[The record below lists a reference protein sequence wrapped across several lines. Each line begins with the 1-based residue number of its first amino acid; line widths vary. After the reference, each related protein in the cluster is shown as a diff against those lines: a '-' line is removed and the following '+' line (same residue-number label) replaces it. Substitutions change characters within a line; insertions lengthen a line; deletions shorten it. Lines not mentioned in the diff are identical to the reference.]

1 MKKWLKITID
11 GPSASGKS
19 TLAKRLAKKLGFT
32 HLDSGAI
39 YRSIALFFKEKNLLD
54 KSDEEQKMALLD
66 FSYYFKGRAEHK
78 VHFLCDEDV
87 TSKIR
92 ERDISEL
99 SSKLS
104 VKDFIRDFATDLQR
118 TLSEGDNI
126 VIEGRDTGS
135 VVFPHA
141 DVKFYLDA
149 DPIVRARRR
158 FLDLKS
164 KQGYKGLSVKDIEND
179 IKERDQRD
187 KARKLSPLIC
197 PEGATRIDTTNL
209 SINCMV
215 HLLSKKIKTLPY
227 HHAEHQ
233 RYIFRYKGK
242 KCSIV
247 YFLTK
252 WIFTL
257 YFKIFHRLKVYG
269 REHYKINSPAIIAC
283 NHLSFLDPPMIGV
296 SCHEVIHS
304 LGKKALFANPLINW
318 WLKKIYSYPIS
329 GTSSDKEIMKK
340 VVSLLLKGEKVLI
353 FPEGTR
359 GSDGKVQPLRKGL
372 ALLADKGN
380 AKVIPAAVIGPK
392 EVLPKERKFPKL
404 FTPLAL
410 AFGPPI
416 YFSTILKE
424 VEDRKLAREVFLV
437 EIQKAIQLLIDTH
450 KH

>member
-1 MKKWLKITID
+1 MKKWIKITID

-19 TLAKRLAKKLGFT
+19 TLAKKLAKKLGFT
-32 HLDSGAI
+32 HLDTGAI
-39 YRSIALFFKEKNLLD
+39 YRSIALYLKEKNLLD
-54 KSDEEQKMALLD
+54 KSDEEQKEALLD
-66 FSYYFKGRAEHK
+66 FSYYFKGRARHK
-78 VHFLCDEDV
+78 THFVCDQDV
-87 TSKIR
+87 TLKIR

-118 TLSEGDNI
+118 TLAEGDNI

-135 VVFPHA
+135 VVFPQA
-141 DVKFYLDA
+141 DAKFYLDA

-164 KQGYKGLSVKDIEND
+164 KQGYKELSVKDIEND

-215 HLLSKKIKTLPY
+215 NLLSKKIKTLHY
-227 HHAEHQ
+227 HHSDHE
-233 RYIFRYKGK
+233 RYFFRYKGK

-247 YFLTK
+247 YMLTK
-252 WIFTL
+252 WFFTL
-257 YFKIFHRLKVYG
+257 YFKLFHRFNVYG

-296 SCHEVIHS
+296 SCHEVIYS
-304 LGKKALFANPLINW
+304 LGKKALFANPLMNW
-318 WLKKIYSYPIS
+318 WLTKINSYPVS

-359 GSDGKVQPLRKGL
+359 GNDGKVQELRKGL
-372 ALLADKGN
+372 ALFADKGN

-392 EVLPKERKFPKL
+392 EALPKDKKFPKL
-404 FTPLAL
+404 FTPLVL

-424 VEDRKLAREVFLV
+424 VKDRKLAREIFLV
-437 EIQKAIQLLIDTH
+437 EIQRAIQLLIDTH
-450 KH
+450 KK